1 MRGAGVHF
9 APSGGLGSEMLQT
22 LESGTGITNVIA
34 LPAGAHWGTLGIS
47 ATRVTCDDAPS
58 ISIQRTNTCV
68 PLGSPSA
75 K

>member
-9 APSGGLGSEMLQT
+9 APSGGLGSEMLHR

-34 LPAGAHWGTLGIS
+34 FPAGVHLGTLGS
-47 ATRVTCDDAPS
+47 SVTRVTCDDAPS
-58 ISIQRTNTCV
+58 VSIQRTNTCV